1 MKQNSNP
8 ANKHAKRGRLLRILL
23 IIVVVLIVI
32 RLVLPY
38 VVLHYANKTL
48 ANMKGYYGHIED
60 IDLALYRGAYKVKDI
75 YLNKVDSTSGK
86 ESKFFDSKVIDLS
99 LEWKALF
106 HGSVVGDL
114 LFENPHLRII
124 KERVEPKQLAE
135 DTTDFKDLLDK
146 FMPIKINRFEIRNG
160 VLQYIDNTSSPN
172 VDVSLKRT
180 NVVAT
185 NLTNAFDSTEI
196 LPSSIAMDADIYEGA
211 FKLNM
216 KLNPL
221 AERPT
226 FDMNARLDNTNLVL
240 LNDFLS
246 AYAKVDVNKGTFGLY
261 TEIASKQ
268 GKFIGYV
275 KPVIK
280 DLNVVGAEDRNDSF
294 FHKLWEGVVGTV
306 ADILTNQPKD
316 QFATKIPLEGDLSE
330 PDAKIW
336 TAIIEVLRNAFVQA
350 LFPAI
355 DQEINLAA
363 INKKE
368 DKDKSTLEKIFDK
381 DKPVEKDKKDDKK
394 DKKQDKKEKNDKE
407 KIKNKYSLF

>member
-1 MKQNSNP
+1 M
-8 ANKHAKRGRLLRILL
+8 RILL
-23 IIVVVLIVI
+23 IIVVVLIAI

-60 IDLALYRGAYKVKDI
+60 IDLALYRGAYKVNDI
-75 YLNKVDSTSGK
+75 YLNKVDSSSRK
-86 ESKFFDSKVIDLS
+86 QSKFFDSKVIDLS
-99 LEWKALF
+99 VEWKALF
-106 HGSVVGDL
+106 HGSVVGEL

-246 AYAKVDVNKGTFGLY
+246 AYAKVDVNEGIFGLY

-280 DLNVVGAEDRNDSF
+280 DLDVVGAEDRNDSF

-316 QFATKIPLEGDLSE
+316 QFASKIPLEGDLSE

-381 DKPVEKDKKDDKK
+381 DKPEEKDKKDDKK
-394 DKKQDKKEKNDKE
+394 DIKQDKKEKNDKE
-407 KIKNKYSLF
+407 KNKK

>member
-1 MKQNSNP
+1 MVKQNSNP

-60 IDLALYRGAYKVKDI
+60 IDLALYRGAYTVKDI

-246 AYAKVDVNKGTFGLY
+246 AYAKVDVNKGTFYL
-261 TEIASKQ
+261 IS
-268 GKFIGYV
+268 
-275 KPVIK
+275 
-280 DLNVVGAEDRNDSF
+280 
-294 FHKLWEGVVGTV
+294 
-306 ADILTNQPKD
+306 
-316 QFATKIPLEGDLSE
+316 
-330 PDAKIW
+330 
-336 TAIIEVLRNAFVQA
+336 
-350 LFPAI
+350 
-355 DQEINLAA
+355 
-363 INKKE
+363 
-368 DKDKSTLEKIFDK
+368 
-381 DKPVEKDKKDDKK
+381 
-394 DKKQDKKEKNDKE
+394 
-407 KIKNKYSLF
+407 

>member
-1 MKQNSNP
+1 
-8 ANKHAKRGRLLRILL
+8 
-23 IIVVVLIVI
+23 VEV
-32 RLVLPY
+32 
-38 VVLHYANKTL
+38 
-48 ANMKGYYGHIED
+48 
-60 IDLALYRGAYKVKDI
+60 
-75 YLNKVDSTSGK
+75 
-86 ESKFFDSKVIDLS
+86 
-99 LEWKALF
+99 LF
-106 HGSVVGDL
+106 HGSVVGEL

-216 KLNPL
+216 KLNLL

-336 TAIIEVLRNAFVQA
+336 TAIIEVLRNAFIQA

-381 DKPVEKDKKDDKK
+381 DKPVEKDEKDDKK

-407 KIKNKYSLF
+407 NNKK